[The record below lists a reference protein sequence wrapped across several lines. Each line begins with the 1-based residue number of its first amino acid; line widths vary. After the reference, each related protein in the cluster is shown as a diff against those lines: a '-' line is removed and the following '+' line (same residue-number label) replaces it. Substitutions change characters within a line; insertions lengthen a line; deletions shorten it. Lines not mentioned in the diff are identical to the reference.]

1 MADSG
6 AAMLK
11 TLDQV
16 SERGETAAKEV
27 FEAYTVESLEL
38 IWERLP
44 IRPDVGEICVRA
56 KREAI
61 LEEE

>member
-1 MADSG
+1 MAHSG
-6 AAMLK
+6 AVMLK

-16 SERGETAAKEV
+16 SERGETAAEEV
-27 FEAYTVESLEL
+27 FEAYTIKSLEL
-38 IWERLP
+38 IWVRLP